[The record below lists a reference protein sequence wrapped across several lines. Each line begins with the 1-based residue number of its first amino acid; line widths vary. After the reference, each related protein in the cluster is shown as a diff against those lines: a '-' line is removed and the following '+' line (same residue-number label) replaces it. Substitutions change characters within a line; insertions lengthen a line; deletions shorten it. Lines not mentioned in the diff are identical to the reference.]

1 MKKLSTI
8 IALALILTISGVYAA
23 WNYAQGTSASVEI
36 TREINMAQ
44 VNTKGNKGTISASPS
59 DFAFLVD
66 DGYTIDPGTYPN
78 KYTAVLVGTGKLSIT
93 FTPSD
98 GADESAKD
106 GIKMVATIEIKAKE
120 NAAKYEGQTPITTTA
135 ENNAPVTIPLANNSV
150 TTEAELSGAQIAG
163 ALKLAN
169 VILDTKTENDNFH
182 KALMDYTIYITISE
196 VA

>member
-1 MKKLSTI
+1 MKKISTI

-66 DGYTIDPGTYPN
+66 DGYTIDPGIYPD

-98 GADESAKD
+98 GADDSTD
-106 GIKMVATIEIKAKE
+106 NGIKMVAKIEIKAKE
-120 NAAKYEGQTPITTTA
+120 NAAKYEGQTPITTTG
-135 ENNAPVTIPLANNSV
+135 ENNAPVTIPLNDSAS
-150 TTEAELSGAQIAG
+150 TTAELFGEQIAG
-163 ALKLAN
+163 ALQLAD
-169 VILDTKTENDNFH
+169 VILDTKAKNDNFH
-182 KALMDYTIYITISE
+182 TALKDYTIYITISE
-196 VA
+196 VE

>member
-1 MKKLSTI
+1 MKKISTI

-66 DGYTIDPGTYPN
+66 DGYTINPVKYPN

-98 GADESAKD
+98 GADDSTDAGIEMEAK
-106 GIKMVATIEIKAKE
+106 IEIKAKE
-120 NAAKYEGQTPITTTA
+120 NAALYDGKTPIAIKEGKDSVTISLNESASRTA
-135 ENNAPVTIPLANNSV
+135 ELFGEDIAKALQLAD
-150 TTEAELSGAQIAG
+150 
-163 ALKLAN
+163 
-169 VILDTKTENDNFH
+169 VILDTKAKNDNFH
-182 KALMDYTIYITISE
+182 TALKDYTIYITISE